1 MKVRC
6 HNCGAVAS
14 LDALVSTNAA
24 GRAFAAAL
32 SVPAPLAPVMLKYLG
47 LFRPANRELSFGR
60 ATTLLGEIVPM
71 INGGKLTF
79 DRQTTDAPLNAWA
92 WGIEQVLQARD
103 VGKLSTPLINHNYL
117 YRIVQSYDHR
127 KHDGGDVMRAWGG
140 ASAQCASMGAMGA
153 TVMLNGLKKPVFVG
167 KTEQETFDIVMQA
180 QEPGESA
187 DETYERIKEKYV

>member
-6 HNCGAVAS
+6 YNCGAVAS

-32 SVPAPLAPVMLKYLG
+32 SVPAPLAPVILKYLG
-47 LFRPANRELSFGR
+47 LFRPTNRELSFGR

-79 DRQTTDAPLNAWA
+79 DRQTTDAPLAAWA
-92 WGIEQVLQARD
+92 WGIEQVLVARD
-103 VGKLSTPLINHNYL
+103 VGKLSTPLTNHNYL

-127 KHDGGDVMRAWGG
+127 KHGGGDVMSAWGG
-140 ASAQCASMGAMGA
+140 ASAPMGAVRA
-153 TVMLNGLKKPVFVG
+153 TIMLNGLKKPVFLG
-167 KTEQETFDIVMQA
+167 KTKQETFDIVMQA

-187 DETYERIKEKYV
+187 DETYERIKDKYV